1 VALDQTKLIAT
12 VQRLV
17 GLLASRRYA
26 DLEKLTDSIR
36 LRAEEIEEA
45 VSHYPGRVIPV
56 VGSDDI
62 DVVAINT
69 PKEECWSVNV
79 RLHTDAEGPSDLTM
93 SLTLIQCSA
102 EYYAAELDD
111 IHVL

>member
-1 VALDQTKLIAT
+1 MALDQTKLTAT

-17 GLLASRRYA
+17 SLLASRGYA

-36 LRAEEIEEA
+36 MRAEEIERA
-45 VSHYPGRVIPV
+45 ISQYPGRVVPV
-56 VGSDDI
+56 VSANDI

-93 SLTLIQCSA
+93 SLTLVQNPG
-102 EYYAAELDD
+102 EHYAAELDD